1 MTQTLYAHIS
11 KRKNFLKIKL
21 KNVKRRT
28 FRDGPEWLV
37 VLKGIHEDCVHER
50 DREIESLP
58 LDS

>member
-1 MTQTLYAHIS
+1 LYAHIS

-21 KNVKRRT
+21 KNVKKRT